1 MAEYQLTGPHHLLS
15 NDIFKF
21 REKVV
26 VVVVVVQ

>member
-1 MAEYQLTGPHHLLS
+1 MAEYQLTGPHHLLY

-26 VVVVVVQ
+26 VVVVQ